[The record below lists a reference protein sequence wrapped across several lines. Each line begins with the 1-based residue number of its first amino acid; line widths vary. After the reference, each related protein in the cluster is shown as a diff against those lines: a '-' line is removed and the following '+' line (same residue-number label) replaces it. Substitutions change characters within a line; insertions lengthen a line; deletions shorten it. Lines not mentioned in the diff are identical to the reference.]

1 MDHYQGAVLYV
12 DILGISDLTK
22 KKAKLTPVD
31 YEAWG
36 IKKPSEQNE
45 HFFCAKLLVSFRAC
59 LKEIKKKHQG
69 IQLTQLSDCAFIWS
83 RKPSAVALAAQDLMW
98 ALVRK
103 GILCRGGI
111 AFGDVIEPV
120 KVATSLGQF
129 VLGEAVSKAV
139 EYEGKG
145 KGCRL
150 FTEPELVLTL
160 TGKGPHCDRVDV
172 ETFVGL
178 VNPLN
183 GETVDEFRWYLQ
195 NLPGSSALDDQTK
208 LLGLLELMSALKH
221 SPRFNW
227 NETSEPGKLQLAC
240 SIASLSKSTH
250 KLSSSKDYIF
260 SVEHLMATPIMRS
273 EALQTKVFK
282 IWSDEAAKMFARK
295 NRQRS

>member
-22 KKAKLTPVD
+22 KKATLTPQD

-36 IKKPSEQNE
+36 IRKQSEQNE
-45 HFFCAKLLVSFRAC
+45 HFFCAKLLVAFRAC
-59 LKEIKKKHQG
+59 LMEIKKKHQS

-83 RKPSAVALAAQDLMW
+83 REPSAVALAAQDLMW

-111 AFGDVIEPV
+111 AYGDVIEPV

-139 EYEGKG
+139 ECEGKG

-150 FTEPELVLTL
+150 FTEPELVRTL
-160 TGKGPHCDRVDV
+160 TGTGPHCDRVHV

-178 VNPLN
+178 VSPLN

-195 NLPGSSALDDQTK
+195 NLPGNSALDDQTK
-208 LLGLLELMSALKH
+208 LLGLLELMSLLKH

-240 SIASLSKSTH
+240 SIASLSEATL
-250 KLSSSKDYIF
+250 KLSSSKECVF
-260 SVEHLMATPIMRS
+260 SVEHLMATPIMRAD
-273 EALQTKVFK
+273 ALQKTVLK
-282 IWSDEAAKMFARK
+282 IWSDEAAKALARK
-295 NRQRS
+295 KRRR